1 MQRDLEVLRWVSSG
15 PGVKV
20 GLNRTEGKLQ
30 RPAWYSVKAKGIS
43 VKGFKVRLVLA
54 MSVKDLLNWSE
65 CRRKTHSECGQ
76 HHCTA
81 QSLDRTKGKSQ
92 MRTSMCMSILCS
104 LLLTLGDTTCSLR
117 LLPLSFPVMM
127 GWNCCFCPGTFCS
140 NKIPQQGNEGHE
152 VAATG

>member
-1 MQRDLEVLRWVSSG
+1 MGQQWTRSEG
-15 PGVKV
+15 
-20 GLNRTEGKLQ
+20 RTEQNRGAASKASLVQ
-30 RPAWYSVKAKGIS
+30 CKAKGVS

-76 HHCTA
+76 HHCTG

-92 MRTSMCMSILCS
+92 MRTGICTSILCS

-117 LLPLSFPVMM
+117 LLPLSFPVTMC
-127 GWNCCFCPGTFCS
+127 WNCCFCPGTFCS